1 MAPSLSSPSRL
12 SNPTPLQLAASGYSI
27 AHGAAILKVQR
38 RCSLGTA
45 TQAMRQAYAAMQI
58 PMQERLT
65 AHLTETVCKEI
76 NIPFGPVR
84 LGEGCEE
91 EADCQDY
98 LGRPAAWMITANRDA
113 IMPYHDRNRSG
124 YDNNYD
130 QAHG

>member
-1 MAPSLSSPSRL
+1 MAPAFSSHSSPSRF
-12 SNPTPLQLAASGYSI
+12 SSSRFSKPTPLQLAAAGYSI
-27 AHGAAILKVQR
+27 AHGAAILKLQR
-38 RCSLGTA
+38 RCNFGTA
-45 TQAMRQAYAAMQI
+45 TQAMRQAYAAMQV

-76 NIPFGPVR
+76 NIPYGPVR

-113 IMPYHDRNRSG
+113 IMPYHD
-124 YDNNYD
+124 
-130 QAHG
+130 QARG